1 MNSAARWPAGQIGA
15 LPLVQAGH
23 EAALAAGAVRGFC
36 PLQPGRAVKRDTLFS
51 KRVREAALSTG
62 SLLFLGGGSWL
73 KE

>member
-1 MNSAARWPAGQIGA
+1 M
-15 LPLVQAGH
+15 VQAGH
-23 EAALAAGAVRGFC
+23 EAALAAGAIRGFC